1 MSFISAQFT
10 VFMICTLLVFYLVPK
25 KWQWCVLLVASY
37 YFYLCTGWKNACFI
51 LLTTISTFL
60 IAILIAKLTEKQKEY
75 IRQNK
80 ESLTK
85 EEKKAYKATIKRKQR
100 WLLFACVI
108 LNFGVLMFLK
118 YANWSISYINL
129 FRLHF
134 FHNTNFISFLDLFLP
149 LGISFYTFQSM
160 GYLIDI
166 YYGKYDAEKNPF
178 KFALYVSFFPQI
190 IQGPIS
196 RFGAL
201 APELYKETSFDFDRI
216 KFGFYR
222 IVWGLF
228 KKLVIADRLAVYVTT
243 AIDFRE
249 DYKGIYLFF
258 AIFFYSMQIY
268 GDFSGGIDV
277 ALGVSELF
285 GIRIAENFER
295 PFFSKSI
302 AEYWRR
308 WHITLGTWFKDYI
321 FYPLSISKK
330 IINLGKWT
338 KTHVNEALGKRIPIY
353 LPMVVVWAATG
364 MWHGSE
370 NKYVVWGLFNCI
382 FIILGTEFEP
392 VSRWL
397 IAKLHINEKGLALKV
412 FRIVKTFWLMAF
424 LRIFDISAN
433 VDAAFE
439 TIKCMFQEIP
449 AFRFQTMFD
458 NLNLPLEE
466 FVVACAAIF
475 ILFCVSMLQRRGS
488 LRARIFKLPTAV
500 QWVVLC
506 TLIGTVVIFG
516 SYGRGFDAQQFIYL
530 QF

>member
-25 KWQWCVLLVASY
+25 KWQWCVLLVGSY

-51 LLTTISTFL
+51 LVTTISTFL
-60 IAILIAKLTEKQKEY
+60 FALLIAKLTDKQKEY

-85 EEKKAYKATIKRKQR
+85 EEKKAYKATIKKKQR
-100 WLLFACVI
+100 WLLFACI
-108 LNFGVLMFLK
+108 FLNFGILMFLK

-134 FHNTNFISFLDLFLP
+134 FHNTDFISFLDLFLP

-166 YYGKYDAEKNPF
+166 YYGKYEAEKNPF
-178 KFALYVSFFPQI
+178 RFALYVSFFPQI

-196 RFGAL
+196 RFGEL
-201 APELYKETSFDFDRI
+201 APELYKETAFDFNRI
-216 KFGFYR
+216 KSGCYR
-222 IVWGLF
+222 IAWGLF

-249 DYKGIYLFF
+249 DYKGIYLLF
-258 AIFFYSMQIY
+258 AVFFYSMQIY

-295 PFFSKSI
+295 PFFSKTI

-321 FYPLSISKK
+321 FYPLSISKR

-353 LPMVVVWAATG
+353 LPMVVVWATTG

-370 NKYVVWGLFNCI
+370 NKYVVWGLLNCV
-382 FIILGTEFEP
+382 FIILGTELEP
-392 VSRWL
+392 ISKRLVE
-397 IAKLHINEKGLALKV
+397 KLNINEKGLALKI
-412 FRIVKTFWLMAF
+412 FRVVKTFWLMAF

-439 TIKCMFQEIP
+439 TISYIFKEIP
-449 AFRFQTMFD
+449 AFRFQVMFD
-458 NLNLPLEE
+458 NLNLPAEE
-466 FVVACAAIF
+466 FAVACAAIL
-475 ILFCVSMLQRRGS
+475 ILFTVSMLQRKGS
-488 LRARIFKLPTAV
+488 LRARIFKLPTAA
-500 QWVVLC
+500 QWAVFC
-506 TLIGTVVIFG
+506 TLIGIVVIFG